1 MILIFN
7 YTTNI
12 RITHHKWCYNYLL
25 LHAIIEFFRQT
36 EWSISIHFI
45 INFPEQQVNGNNHDS
60 SSTTTSSSAEP
71 TPPDNLA
78 PPTHQRLTAS
88 ASAPLQDSN
97 LSGGYTSLKTDLY
110 TTKSN
115 LQQGTTSSNTAS
127 PTKCILN
134 NHKMEERRRYT
145 RPPLLY

>member
-1 MILIFN
+1 MKIKYSRAGCHANMSSINLFIL
-7 YTTNI
+7 
-12 RITHHKWCYNYLL
+12 
-25 LHAIIEFFRQT
+25 FFRQLKWPT
-36 EWSISIHFI
+36 FYIY
-45 INFPEQQVNGNNHDS
+45 FPEQVNGNNHDS
-60 SSTTTSSSAEP
+60 STTSSSEP